1 MTEYTITDYDNSG
14 TWQTL
19 FAPEHISTLSETES
33 SKIRELAKLTD
44 TQAIKNHI
52 DKLVLTNFQQQVGRY
67 LLDVKALKN
76 QQWDTNRKPES
87 DSIYQA
93 VLTIMQHYDGSS
105 PTYDQMIARYLT
117 PTEQAQYLQDRKEVY
132 TQSGVLEHTSQAP
145 TSIPS
150 TPPASW
156 VQTTNPPCSW
166 PNCTPSYNNDNQLL
180 SPQTPIK
187 ELTFNSL
194 NDDVKTITDFTQRT
208 KFLQDNTDKNIIV
221 YTSKSDCNNCKT
233 IAWQFPPN
241 SAPDNNT
248 VYVHVDITNLTSRN
262 KTNNAT
268 IDWINGLSNNI
279 KQMPIIFALKCDDH
293 TKKRSIPQDKIY
305 SVTWTDQYNNDY
317 QFGNDIQEKIWLT
330 DMITKLTQ
338 TTDTSQT

>member
-19 FAPEHISTLSETES
+19 LHQNTSVHYQRQRVAKYENLPNLLTKNK
-33 SKIRELAKLTD
+33 SKS
-44 TQAIKNHI
+44 I
-52 DKLVLTNFQQQVGRY
+52 DQLVLTNFQQQVGRY

-76 QQWDTNRKPES
+76 QQWDTNQKPES

-117 PTEQAQYLQDRKEVY
+117 PTEQNQYLQDRKEVY
-132 TQSGVLEHTSQAP
+132 TQSGVLEHTSQAL
-145 TSIPS
+145 TSVTS

-166 PNCTPSYNNDNQLL
+166 PNCTPSYNNNDQLP
-180 SPQTPIK
+180 SPQAPIE

-194 NDDVKTITDFTQRT
+194 NGNVKTITDFTQRT
-208 KFLQDNTDKNIIV
+208 NFLQANTNKNIIV
-221 YTSKSDCNNCKT
+221 YTSKSNCNNCKT
-233 IAWQFPPN
+233 IAWQFAPN
-241 SAPDNNT
+241 SASDKNT

-262 KTNNAT
+262 HTDNGT
-268 IDWINGLSNNI
+268 IDWINGLNTRI
-279 KQMPIIFALKCDDH
+279 TMPIIFALKYDNDKQ
-293 TKKRSIPQDKIY
+293 TRSIPQDKIY
-305 SVTWTDQYNNDY
+305 SVTWTDQYGSDY
-317 QFGNDIQEKIWLT
+317 RFGNSLQEKYDSQIW
-330 DMITKLTQ
+330 
-338 TTDTSQT
+338 